1 MSMKRIS
8 AIVPIDLLIPL
19 EKHLRH
25 CGVHGITVE
34 HVQGYGEHPNFFRR
48 DLMQENARILLYAD
62 EADVDDLVAAIVSCA
77 RECGAM
83 AGILAVAGIDRLV
96 NLTNGDDITSMS
108 S

>member
-19 EKHLRH
+19 EKHLRQ

-62 EADVDDLVAAIVSCA
+62 EAEVDGLVAAIVSCA
-77 RECGAM
+77 HECGAM
-83 AGILAVAGIDRLV
+83 AGILAVASIDRLV